1 MTPYYITGAFCLSG
15 LIGFFFGRL
24 TAHDDYESYDDNREA
39 TGRQSGDLK

>member
-24 TAHDDYESYDDNREA
+24 TAKDDYEPYNEKEA
-39 TGRQSGDLK
+39 KGLQSPDLK